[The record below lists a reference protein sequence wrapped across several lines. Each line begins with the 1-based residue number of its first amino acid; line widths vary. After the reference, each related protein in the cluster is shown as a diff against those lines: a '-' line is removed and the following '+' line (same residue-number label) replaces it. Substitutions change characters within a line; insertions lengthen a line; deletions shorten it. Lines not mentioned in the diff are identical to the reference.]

1 MCKRILRIY
10 VPYPIEEMRERL
22 EKDFEAT
29 VEQLKSEI
37 KEILL
42 DRIVTISNKSTTQLE
57 RIHFVELMMLK
68 MAIFLDNQ
76 HEDNIRDIE
85 NPWSFDSNDGRIKP
99 MDKDFWKKLKKQDK
113 IVHPIFRTKED
124 AKLACSVLREEI
136 KATYGKE

>member
-1 MCKRILRIY
+1 MLRVY
-10 VPYPIEEMRERL
+10 SPFPIKEMREMP

-42 DRIVTISNKSTTQLE
+42 DRVDTISNKSTLQLE

-68 MAIFLDNQ
+68 MAVFLDNQ
-76 HEDNIRDIE
+76 HEDNIRDVE

-113 IVHPIFRTKED
+113 IVHPIFRTKDD
-124 AKLACSVLREEI
+124 AELACSILGEEI

>member
-1 MCKRILRIY
+1 MFRVYGPFTIK
-10 VPYPIEEMRERL
+10 EMREQL

-37 KEILL
+37 KEIIF
-42 DRIVTISNKSTTQLE
+42 DRVDTISNKSTLQLE

-68 MAIFLDNQ
+68 MAVFLDNQ

-99 MDKDFWKKLKKQDK
+99 MDKDIWKKLKKQDK
-113 IVHPIFRTKED
+113 IVHPIFRTRED
-124 AKLACSVLREEI
+124 AKLACSILREEI

>member
-1 MCKRILRIY
+1 MFRVYGPFTIK
-10 VPYPIEEMRERL
+10 EMREQL

-37 KEILL
+37 KEIIF
-42 DRIVTISNKSTTQLE
+42 DRVDTISNKSTLQLE

-68 MAIFLDNQ
+68 MAVFLDNQ

-113 IVHPIFRTKED
+113 IVHPIFRTRED
-124 AKLACSVLREEI
+124 AKLACSILRDEI

>member
-1 MCKRILRIY
+1 MFRVY
-10 VPYPIEEMRERL
+10 GHFPIKEMREHL

-37 KEILL
+37 KEIIF
-42 DRIVTISNKSTTQLE
+42 DRVDTISNKSTLQLE

-68 MAIFLDNQ
+68 MAVFLDNQ

-113 IVHPIFRTKED
+113 IVHPIFRTRED
-124 AKLACSVLREEI
+124 AKLACSILREEI

>member
-1 MCKRILRIY
+1 MFRVYGPFTIK
-10 VPYPIEEMRERL
+10 EMREQL

-37 KEILL
+37 KEIIF
-42 DRIVTISNKSTTQLE
+42 DRVDTISNKSTLQLE

-68 MAIFLDNQ
+68 MAVFLDNQ

-99 MDKDFWKKLKKQDK
+99 MDKDIWKKLKKQDK
-113 IVHPIFRTKED
+113 IVHPIFRTRED
-124 AKLACSVLREEI
+124 AKLACSILRDEI

>member
-1 MCKRILRIY
+1 MLRVY
-10 VPYPIEEMRERL
+10 SPFPIKEMREMP

-42 DRIVTISNKSTTQLE
+42 DRVDTISNKSTLQLE

-68 MAIFLDNQ
+68 MAVFLDNQ
-76 HEDNIRDIE
+76 HEDNIRDVE
-85 NPWSFDSNDGRIKP
+85 SPWSFDSNDGRIKP

-113 IVHPIFRTKED
+113 IVHPIFRTKKD
-124 AKLACSVLREEI
+124 AKLACSILREEI
-136 KATYGKE
+136 KATYGKG

>member
-1 MCKRILRIY
+1 MFRVYGPFTIK
-10 VPYPIEEMRERL
+10 EMREQL

-37 KEILL
+37 KEIIF
-42 DRIVTISNKSTTQLE
+42 DRVDTISNKSTLQLE

-68 MAIFLDNQ
+68 MAVFLDNQ

-113 IVHPIFRTKED
+113 IVHPIFRTRED
-124 AKLACSVLREEI
+124 AKLACSILREEI